1 MFFKKKKV
9 MDELTQAINGLMK
22 YNNSENQKKVFD
34 NLFIDNPNVHLA
46 FISSSINTYV
56 NHTFAPLTLISIDL
70 DEYTKYYIIDPTN
83 QNIISTITKEELE
96 ELFESKDYAFI
107 SADTK
112 DVSGLELR
120 NGGNYVR

>member
-1 MFFKKKKV
+1 
-9 MDELTQAINGLMK
+9 MK
-22 YNNSENQKKVFD
+22 NYYIKLVCKDIGRPDLKGVDAMSYQKKVFD
-34 NLFIDNPNVHLA
+34 NLFTDNPNVHIA